1 MAIVTRTDAIVFT
14 PPIDGG
20 FVVGHDGSERG
31 DRALQW
37 ALEDAAFRG
46 GAVVNVVRAWQLA
59 NVLASIPSE
68 PGIVPS
74 YAECEVAVREHLHAN
89 LGRTEVPAGVVV
101 REHVVHAPSA
111 QALLLAS
118 AHADLVVVGDRGRG
132 GFAGL
137 LLGSTAEQVLRH
149 ASCPVVVVRGR
160 EGR

>member
-1 MAIVTRTDAIVFT
+1 
-14 PPIDGG
+14 
-20 FVVGHDGSERG
+20 
-31 DRALQW
+31 
-37 ALEDAAFRG
+37 
-46 GAVVNVVRAWQLA
+46 
-59 NVLASIPSE
+59 
-68 PGIVPS
+68 
-74 YAECEVAVREHLHAN
+74 
-89 LGRTEVPAGVVV
+89 V

-118 AHADLVVVGDRGRG
+118 ALADLVVVGDRGRG